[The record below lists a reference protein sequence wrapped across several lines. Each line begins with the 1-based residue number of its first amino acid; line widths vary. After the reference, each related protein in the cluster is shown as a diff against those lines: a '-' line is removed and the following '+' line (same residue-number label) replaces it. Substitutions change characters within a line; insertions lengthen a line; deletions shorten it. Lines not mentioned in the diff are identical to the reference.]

1 MTRLSLAEIEEARR
15 RLAPLLTSTPLVHS
29 WWLSAAA
36 ATPVYLKVESI
47 QLTHAFK
54 IRGAFNAL
62 LKLVERS
69 GAQRPTVVTASA
81 GNHGSGVAVAASR
94 LGISAIVFAPR
105 TAPAV
110 KKDAIRRLGATLH
123 ETTDYDAAEFEARE
137 YARTQGACYLSPYN
151 NPDVIAG
158 AGTIGLEIVDA
169 LPDVTTVVVP
179 IGGGGLASGV
189 AIAVKGRLPH
199 ATVVAVEADASRAFG
214 TSLARGEITVIQ
226 PGPSVA
232 DGLTGNLE
240 PGSITFELVRQHVDR
255 VVAVSEA
262 ELADAIRGLAA
273 EEHLIAEGAGAAA
286 TAAILAGRALGP
298 GDRAAAILSGGN
310 IDMATFTSVV
320 ATA

>member
-1 MTRLSLAEIEEARR
+1 MTGPSLAEIEAARR
-15 RLAPLLTSTPLVHS
+15 RLAPWLTSTPLLHS

-36 ATPVYLKVESI
+36 STPVHLKVESI

-69 GAQRPTVVTASA
+69 GARLPTVVTASA

-123 ETTDYDAAEFEARE
+123 ETTDYDAAEIEARE

-189 AIAVKGRLPH
+189 AIAVKGKLPH
-199 ATVVAVEADASRAFG
+199 TTVIAVEAEASRAFG
-214 TSLARGEITVIQ
+214 TSLARGEITAIQ
-226 PGPSVA
+226 PGRSVA

-240 PGSITFELVRQHVDR
+240 PGSITFELVRRYVDR
-255 VVAVSEA
+255 VVAVSES

-273 EEHLIAEGAGAAA
+273 EEHLIAEGAGAAT
-286 TAAILAGRALGP
+286 TAAILAGRAVGP

-310 IDMATFTSVV
+310 IDLATFTSVV